1 MHFRIERDGDITY
14 VHPVGRFDGG
24 PDCEQLQML
33 VAEIA
38 ESGCRKVVFSF
49 SLTRWINSCGVGKL
63 IAAKFVMDE
72 IDGRFILCDL
82 GVRNMNV
89 INTLR
94 LDQVFEIHCS
104 IQEAMAALKQ
114 DRLTQIP
121 S

>member
-1 MHFRIERDGDITY
+1 MHFRIQQDGDINFI
-14 VHPVGRFDGG
+14 HPVGRFDGG
-24 PDCEQLQML
+24 PGCEQLQML
-33 VAEIA
+33 ITEIA

-72 IDGRFILCDL
+72 IDGRFVLCDL
-82 GVRNMNV
+82 EGHNMTV

-94 LDQVFEIHCS
+94 LDQVFEIHDS
-104 IQEAMAALKQ
+104 VQEAMAALKQ
-114 DRLTQIP
+114 DNVTQIP

>member
-1 MHFRIERDGDITY
+1 MHFRIEREGDINFI
-14 VHPVGRFDGG
+14 HPVGRFDGG

-33 VAEIA
+33 VAKIA

-49 SLTRWINSCGVGKL
+49 SLIRWINSCGVGKL

-72 IDGRFILCDL
+72 NDGRFVLCDL
-82 GVRNMNV
+82 HGHNMTV

-94 LDQVFEIHCS
+94 LDQVFEIHDS
-104 IQEAMAALKQ
+104 LQEAMKALKQ
-114 DRLTQIP
+114 ECLTRAP

>member
-1 MHFRIERDGDITY
+1 MHFRIEREGDINFI
-14 VHPVGRFDGG
+14 HPVGRFDGG

-33 VAEIA
+33 VAEIV

-63 IAAKFVMDE
+63 IAAKFILDKYN
-72 IDGRFILCDL
+72 GQFALCDL
-82 GVRNMNV
+82 GERNMTV

-94 LDQVFEIHCS
+94 LDQLFDIYDS
-104 IQEAMAALKQ
+104 IPEATEAMKQ
-114 DRLTQIP
+114 TSVSQAG

>member
-1 MHFRIERDGDITY
+1 MHFRIERDGEINF

-72 IDGRFILCDL
+72 IDGRIALCDL
-82 GVRNMNV
+82 GERNMNV

-94 LDQVFEIHCS
+94 LDQVFEIHDS
-104 IQEAMAALKQ
+104 IQEAMAALKR
-114 DRLTQIP
+114 DNLTQIP

>member
-1 MHFRIERDGDITY
+1 MHFRIEREGDINFI
-14 VHPVGRFDGG
+14 HPVGRFDGG

-72 IDGRFILCDL
+72 IDGRFVLCDL
-82 GVRNMNV
+82 EGHNMTV

-94 LDQVFEIHCS
+94 LDQVFEIHDS
-104 IQEAMAALKQ
+104 VQEAMAALKQ
-114 DRLTQIP
+114 DNVTQIP